1 MAYAPPPPPLG
12 GGLQAKQAPAEPTPP
27 VARKPRPVHRDL
39 VVPAKVPEP
48 VKPEEPTP
56 PVEEATAKEVAPEPS
71 PKPSAA
77 VVSAPPGP
85 GVPQGAVG
93 GVEGGTVGGLAGGR
107 VGGLGTAPAL
117 YSPRE
122 VMKLPV
128 LLDGKPDYPRRARE
142 DGITGVVMV
151 YVVIGAD
158 GRVEPAYTRIQRSV
172 PGLDEAAIES
182 VTRWRFSPALGH
194 DGRPVRVKVVIP
206 VKFAQKRTPHHAQ
219 HPPTRPLLDPPGVR
233 PHRRARRRGDVLH
246 RRGDR
251 IRVADCRLGG
261 PRRPPRDAASRGHAA
276 PVAGGHAREGEGGPA
291 GRAGQR
297 RDGVSGGGQRGGG
310 GHRTRQRRLRPPL
323 HRRGARWAVKMLR
336 CCF

>member
-1 MAYAPPPPPLG
+1 WGGALIAATVTHGVALALALSFANRPPPAQVKPPEPELALMAYAPPPPPLG
-12 GGLQAKQAPAEPTPP
+12 GGLQAKQAPSEPVKS
-27 VARKPRPVHRDL
+27 VARKPRPMPRDL

-56 PVEEATAKEVAPEPS
+56 PVEATAKDVAPEPS
-71 PKPSAA
+71 AA
-77 VVSAPPGP
+77 VASAPVGP
-85 GVPQGAVG
+85 GVPQGVVG

-107 VGGLGTAPAL
+107 VGGLGSAPAL

-172 PGLDEAAIES
+172 PGLDDAAIES

-206 VKFAQKRTPHHAQ
+206 VKFALK
-219 HPPTRPLLDPPGVR
+219 
-233 PHRRARRRGDVLH
+233 
-246 RRGDR
+246 
-251 IRVADCRLGG
+251 
-261 PRRPPRDAASRGHAA
+261 
-276 PVAGGHAREGEGGPA
+276 
-291 GRAGQR
+291 
-297 RDGVSGGGQRGGG
+297 
-310 GHRTRQRRLRPPL
+310 
-323 HRRGARWAVKMLR
+323 
-336 CCF
+336 